1 MRTAKS
7 CGPDASTLASSFAEV
22 ILLATVTNKPDHRG
36 DHEGNRKTIA
46 RGMPGCSGEP
56 VVTTSCAFLLLHA
69 RLRVQRAPGIPCALP
84 SRGWLFAKARAFSR
98 RENAEVR
105 LTFIVP
111 AKAGN
116 HNHKRFLEQKLSAVP
131 NREAAES
138 R

>member
-56 VVTTSCAFLLLHA
+56 VVTTSCAFYFLHA
-69 RLRVQRAPGIPCALP
+69 RLRVHRAPGIPCAL
-84 SRGWLFAKARAFSR
+84 SRGGLMAQLGRFTPRDRGGVCDLAESLRGAKATKQSI
-98 RENAEVR
+98 
-105 LTFIVP
+105 L
-111 AKAGN
+111 
-116 HNHKRFLEQKLSAVP
+116 
-131 NREAAES
+131 
-138 R
+138 